1 MGGWDVVRGLILL
14 SLLLTYSQDVVMP
27 ASMSDPMKQLLTG
40 LLQKDPGSRL
50 GCRGRGS
57 EELKEM
63 DFFKTTNWDDVMD
76 KKVCVC
82 VCVCVLLLYI
92 HLHNDLYQHLILCL
106 T

>member
-82 VCVCVLLLYI
+82 VTFVHTFTCSI
-92 HLHNDLYQHLILCL
+92 A
-106 T
+106 